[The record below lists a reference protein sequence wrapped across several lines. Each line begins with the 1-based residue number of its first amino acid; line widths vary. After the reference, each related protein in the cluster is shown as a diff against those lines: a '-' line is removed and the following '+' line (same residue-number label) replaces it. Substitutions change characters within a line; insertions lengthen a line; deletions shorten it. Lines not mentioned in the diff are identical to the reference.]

1 MTDKLK
7 NDLLKSNIQ
16 CIGEYDGK
24 FVFLL
29 DEPSVQNSFLLLM
42 TLMHLK
48 LLL

>member
-16 CIGEYDGK
+16 CINEYDGK

-29 DEPSVQNSFLLLM
+29 DE
-42 TLMHLK
+42 LK
-48 LLL
+48 EINTAKVTFVEKVLP